1 MRLMLEVYSYR
12 KKICCVLYSCEP
24 RVIASL
30 VGFYWQEI
38 RNEILLLHCKP
49 MEGCLQRY
57 ILTTVTYSQ
66 QKAENIKDEDDSVI
80 LFQGLSRR
88 LAVARTEKQ
97 VKRSFQVVS
106 RWKAVYNETPV
117 EFIPEEGKT
126 RRCIPLNIN
135 QMFSITPGNISL
147 VSVHQTE
154 RETDFI
160 YCCTT
165 SHLFI
170 ISFHILNFDSF
181 NFLFQML
188 LSSILNIK
196 KAIAVFQL
204 HAFETIVILSLVAM
218 ETAAIFPYSLR

>member
-24 RVIASL
+24 RVIVSERSRIEPMKSIMPCWLAST
-30 VGFYWQEI
+30 GKKRDI
-38 RNEILLLHCKP
+38 A
-49 MEGCLQRY
+49 
-57 ILTTVTYSQ
+57 TTFVTYSQ
-66 QKAENIKDEDDSVI
+66 QKAENIEDEDDSVI

-97 VKRSFQVVS
+97 VKQSFQVVS

-126 RRCIPLNIN
+126 RRCIRLNIN

-154 RETDFI
+154 P
-160 YCCTT
+160 
-165 SHLFI
+165 SWK
-170 ISFHILNFDSF
+170 NFDT
-181 NFLFQML
+181 L
-188 LSSILNIK
+188 
-196 KAIAVFQL
+196 
-204 HAFETIVILSLVAM
+204 
-218 ETAAIFPYSLR
+218 Y

>member
-1 MRLMLEVYSYR
+1 ML
-12 KKICCVLYSCEP
+12 
-24 RVIASL
+24 
-30 VGFYWQEI
+30 
-38 RNEILLLHCKP
+38 
-49 MEGCLQRY
+49 
-57 ILTTVTYSQ
+57 
-66 QKAENIKDEDDSVI
+66 SV
-80 LFQGLSRR
+80 
-88 LAVARTEKQ
+88 
-97 VKRSFQVVS
+97 
-106 RWKAVYNETPV
+106 
-117 EFIPEEGKT
+117 
-126 RRCIPLNIN
+126 
-135 QMFSITPGNISL
+135 TPGSISL

-170 ISFHILNFDSF
+170 ISFHILVASWKNFDSF